1 VFERRINMEIKIV
14 WNFWVITK
22 LKEKNKI
29 FIWKTV
35 YFFPLSFGVFQF
47 LVMWIKINMRRY
59 PKRQKQRI
67 YRMRSFQSVSKN
79 SKGDI
84 NGKRVERY
92 IKITEN
98 G

>member
-1 VFERRINMEIKIV
+1 
-14 WNFWVITK
+14 
-22 LKEKNKI
+22 
-29 FIWKTV
+29 
-35 YFFPLSFGVFQF
+35 
-47 LVMWIKINMRRY
+47 MRRY